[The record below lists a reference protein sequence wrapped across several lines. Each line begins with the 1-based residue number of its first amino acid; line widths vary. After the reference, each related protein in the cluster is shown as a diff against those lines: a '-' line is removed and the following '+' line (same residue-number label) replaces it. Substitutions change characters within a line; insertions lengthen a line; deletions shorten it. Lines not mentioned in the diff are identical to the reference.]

1 MAGSGGRARRQPPGD
16 GGADWLTLGQAAKY
30 LGVAQ
35 STIRK
40 WSDQGRLAAFY
51 TPGGHRRYRQGD
63 LDDFVAGSAAASSS
77 SAAPPAVR
85 SRPAPLVLIVDDD
98 PRIREFVRVNLE
110 MDGFSVREAGSAEEG
125 LEALEAE
132 PPDLILLDVM
142 MPQVD
147 GWEMLQRVRERHGV
161 DSIQVIMFSGQV
173 EGDASTQ
180 AEAGGAQGFV
190 GKPFNPQDLVARA
203 KDLLSG

>member
-1 MAGSGGRARRQPPGD
+1 MSEDEGRARRQQPPGD
-16 GGADWLTLGQAAKY
+16 GGADWLTLGQAARY

-40 WSDQGRLAAFY
+40 WSDQGRLSAFY
-51 TPGGHRRYRQGD
+51 TPGGHRRYRLRD
-63 LDDFVAGSAAASSS
+63 LEAFVAGSAGGAT
-77 SAAPPAVR
+77 APR
-85 SRPAPLVLIVDDD
+85 SRPAQLVLIVDDD

-110 MDGFSVREAGSAEEG
+110 MDGFAVREAGSADEG
-125 LEALEAE
+125 LAALEDE

-142 MPQVD
+142 MPKVD

-173 EGDASTQ
+173 EHDGTDQ
-180 AEAGGAQGFV
+180 AEAGGAQAFV
-190 GKPFNPQDLVARA
+190 GKPFNPQDLVTRA
-203 KDLLSG
+203 KDLLGS

>member
-1 MAGSGGRARRQPPGD
+1 MAESGGKARRESAGNNT
-16 GGADWLTLGQAAKY
+16 ADWLTLGQAARY

-40 WSDQGRLAAFY
+40 WSDQGRLPAFY
-51 TPGGHRRYRQGD
+51 TPGGHRRYRQRD
-63 LDDFVAGSAAASSS
+63 LDSFVAGSSGATT
-77 SAAPPAVR
+77 PAR

-110 MDGFSVREAGSAEEG
+110 MDGFAVREAGSADEG
-125 LEALEAE
+125 LDALEAE

-161 DSIQVIMFSGQV
+161 DSIQVIMFSGHV
-173 EGDASTQ
+173 DADAMDQ
-180 AEAGGAQGFV
+180 AQASGAQAFV
-190 GKPFNPQDLVARA
+190 GKPFNPQELVTRA
-203 KDLLSG
+203 KDLLGS